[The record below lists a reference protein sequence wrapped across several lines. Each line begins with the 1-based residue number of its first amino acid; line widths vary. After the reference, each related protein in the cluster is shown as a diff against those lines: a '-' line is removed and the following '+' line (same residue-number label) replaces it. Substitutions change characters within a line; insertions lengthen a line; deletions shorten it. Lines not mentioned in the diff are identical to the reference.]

1 MKEKLHVLSRILLG
15 KLALLTGPFYQNYF
29 WVQDLAR
36 KESQRAYICLNH
48 LLCERT
54 IQINYQ
60 WLSTHVSKMKEKL
73 HIPTDMKTMYVA
85 LEKLR
90 WYYKHEKKKGTGIS
104 VNRSVIYLHPKV
116 TTGWDE
122 NEKMRSPFG
131 QAITWDD

>member
-1 MKEKLHVLSRILLG
+1 M
-15 KLALLTGPFYQNYF
+15 
-29 WVQDLAR
+29 AR

-60 WLSTHVSKMKEKL
+60 WLSTHVSEMKEKL

-116 TTGWDE
+116 TNYVIDL
-122 NEKMRSPFG
+122 K
-131 QAITWDD
+131 